1 MKAIVLRPVTAANWQ
16 ACAALTI
23 SPAQAGFVPSNLYS
37 IAEAQF
43 YPDACSR
50 AIYADDTLVGY
61 ALYGRDDTGE
71 WRIFRLMID
80 QNFQGRG
87 YGRAAVMRVIEEL
100 EHCGASTVSL
110 CYESNNHV
118 AQKLYADLGFVEQG
132 VNDQGRMTARLT
144 LGKGA

>member
-1 MKAIVLRPVTAANWQ
+1 MKAIVLRPVTAANWR
-16 ACAALTI
+16 ACADLTI

-61 ALYGRDDTGE
+61 ALYGRDDTGA

-80 QNFQGRG
+80 RNFQGRG
-87 YGRAAVMRVIEEL
+87 YGKAAVLRVIAAL
-100 EHCGASTVSL
+100 EHCGASTISL
-110 CYESNNHV
+110 SYEPNNHV
-118 AQKLYADLGFVEQG
+118 AQKLYAGLGFIEEG
-132 VNDQGRMTARLT
+132 VNEKGRMTARLT